1 MHNRPINQNLIDMEL
16 QTQRLLLR
24 PWQEDDADELYK
36 YAKDLQVG
44 PAAGWPVHTS
54 VENSREIIR
63 TVLSAVETYAV
74 VLKQTGKP
82 VGSIGLMIGRQ
93 SNIGLPDNECEVGYW
108 IGVPYW
114 GQGLIPEAVRELQHR
129 AFEVLGMQKM
139 WAGYFDGNEK
149 SKRVQEKCG
158 FKYMFTKCNVSSQLV
173 GELRTEHITCLTK
186 MEWLTS
192 K

>member
-1 MHNRPINQNLIDMEL
+1 MEL

-74 VLKQTGKP
+74 VLKQTCKP

-108 IGVPYW
+108 IARPYW
-114 GQGLIPEAVRELQHR
+114 GKGICTEALGLVIDHCFGVKGFSTLW
-129 AFEVLGMQKM
+129 GT
-139 WAGYFDGNEK
+139 YFPSNPASG
-149 SKRVQEKCG
+149 RVMEKCG
-158 FKYMFTKCNVSSQLV
+158 FVDTGRETVCPNLEV
-173 GELRTEHITCLTK
+173 GSDQPVRVMRKDNDRLIQ
-186 MEWLTS
+186 
-192 K
+192 

>member
-1 MHNRPINQNLIDMEL
+1 MEL

-36 YAKDLQVG
+36 YAKELQVG
-44 PAAGWPVHTS
+44 PAAGWPAHTS

-74 VLKQTGKP
+74 VLKQTYKP

-108 IGVPYW
+108 IGCPI
-114 GQGLIPEAVRELQHR
+114 GDRG
-129 AFEVLGMQKM
+129 
-139 WAGYFDGNEK
+139 
-149 SKRVQEKCG
+149 
-158 FKYMFTKCNVSSQLV
+158 
-173 GELRTEHITCLTK
+173 
-186 MEWLTS
+186 
-192 K
+192 

>member
-1 MHNRPINQNLIDMEL
+1 
-16 QTQRLLLR
+16 
-24 PWQEDDADELYK
+24 
-36 YAKDLQVG
+36 
-44 PAAGWPVHTS
+44 
-54 VENSREIIR
+54 
-63 TVLSAVETYAV
+63 
-74 VLKQTGKP
+74 
-82 VGSIGLMIGRQ
+82 
-93 SNIGLPDNECEVGYW
+93 
-108 IGVPYW
+108 
-114 GQGLIPEAVRELQHR
+114 RELQHR